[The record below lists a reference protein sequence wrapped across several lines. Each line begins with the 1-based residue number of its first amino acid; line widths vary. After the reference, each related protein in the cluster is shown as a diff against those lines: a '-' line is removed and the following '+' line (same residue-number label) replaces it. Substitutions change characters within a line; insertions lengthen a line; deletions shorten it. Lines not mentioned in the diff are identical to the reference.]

1 VTSQG
6 PPSSGPGE
14 DDDLGLE
21 IPDDLSGLADLGPAT
36 ADVVDAGAGP
46 SQPGG
51 AAAPG
56 GAGSPSS
63 TTGEP
68 EEPVV
73 AILVTQV
80 AGARPLAAAC
90 ALAGVDVD
98 AVASPVGALAVL
110 RDTRDAATTAA
121 AAAAVSGMLRTSPV
135 VLLDRR
141 AGRIAAS
148 RWVAGEREDDLP
160 PGLVMSGAPEVLD
173 DLLVG
178 GRPVTE
184 VEGVETSVGMTRWAA
199 VRALS
204 GGRRRRG

>member
-1 VTSQG
+1 VTSSG
-6 PPSSGPGE
+6 TPSGPGD
-14 DDDLGLE
+14 DDDLGVE
-21 IPDDLSGLADLGPAT
+21 IPDDLSGLDDLGPAAT
-36 ADVVDAGAGP
+36 DGR
-46 SQPGG
+46 
-51 AAAPG
+51 AAPLE
-56 GAGSPSS
+56 P
-63 TTGEP
+63 EEPQQP

-90 ALAGVDVD
+90 SLAGVDVD

-110 RDTRDAATTAA
+110 RDARDAATTAA
-121 AAAAVSGMLRTSPV
+121 AAAAVSGILRTSPV

-178 GRPVTE
+178 GKPVTE

-204 GGRRRRG
+204 GGRRRKG